1 MQSAL
6 EEAEG
11 PQPKERTITVAKLT
25 DCLGH
30 IDAGI

>member
-11 PQPKERTITVAKLT
+11 AQPKERTITVAKL
-25 DCLGH
+25 
-30 IDAGI
+30 IDGLRLVDIGT

>member
-6 EEAEG
+6 EEAEAS
-11 PQPKERTITVAKLT
+11 QPKERTTTIAKLT
-25 DCLGH
+25 DGLGL